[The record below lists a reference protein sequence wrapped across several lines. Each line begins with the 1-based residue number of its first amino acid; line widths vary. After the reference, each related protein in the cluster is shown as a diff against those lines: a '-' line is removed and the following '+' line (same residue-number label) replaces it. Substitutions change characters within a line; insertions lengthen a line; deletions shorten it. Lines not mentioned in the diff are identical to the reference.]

1 MRSAGARA
9 LRVDDND
16 IASADR
22 AAVLS
27 AWEQKSLIDE
37 SPLRTRRFQRS
48 NASNAG
54 APAASPPAASPPSPA
69 AVPIPERRTVTIT
82 GRPADRVGPRR
93 PRRRSA
99 AQQQLV
105 AQPDRVA
112 LWAFLL
118 GLFLVFVAAATATA
132 APL

>member
-1 MRSAGARA
+1 MQPAGARA
-9 LRVDDND
+9 FRADDNE
-16 IASADR
+16 AYAER
-22 AAVLS
+22 EAVLS

-37 SPLRTRRFQRS
+37 FPLRTRRFQRS
-48 NASNAG
+48 AARSAS
-54 APAASPPAASPPSPA
+54 APALPRPAPA
-69 AVPIPERRTVTIT
+69 PERRTVTIT
-82 GRPADRVGPRR
+82 GHPTPAR

-99 AQQQLV
+99 AQRQLV

-118 GLFLVFVAAATATA
+118 GLFLVVVAAATANA

>member
-1 MRSAGARA
+1 MQPAGARA
-9 LRVDDND
+9 LRADDNE
-16 IASADR
+16 AYADR
-22 AAVLS
+22 EAVHS

-37 SPLRTRRFQRS
+37 LPLRTPRFQRS
-48 NASNAG
+48 AERSAA
-54 APAASPPAASPPSPA
+54 APALRSVPA
-69 AVPIPERRTVTIT
+69 PERRTVTIT
-82 GRPADRVGPRR
+82 GHPEGRVNAQR
-93 PRRRSA
+93 PRRRSV

-118 GLFLVFVAAATATA
+118 GLFLVVVAAATANA

>member
-1 MRSAGARA
+1 MHSAGARA
-9 LRVDDND
+9 LRADDNNETY
-16 IASADR
+16 SER
-22 AAVLS
+22 EAVLS

-37 SPLRTRRFQRS
+37 FPLRTRRFQRS
-48 NASNAG
+48 SERAATASN
-54 APAASPPAASPPSPA
+54 SEQQ
-69 AVPIPERRTVTIT
+69 PERRTVTIT
-82 GRPADRVGPRR
+82 GHPTPAR

-99 AQQQLV
+99 TQQQLV

-118 GLFLVFVAAATATA
+118 GLFLVVVAAATANA

>member
-1 MRSAGARA
+1 MQPAGARA
-9 LRVDDND
+9 LRVDDD
-16 IASADR
+16 EIASADR

-37 SPLRTRRFQRS
+37 FPLRTRRFQRTTT
-48 NASNAG
+48 
-54 APAASPPAASPPSPA
+54 APAPAPA
-69 AVPIPERRTVTIT
+69 PERRTVTIT
-82 GRPADRVGPRR
+82 GHPAGRVEAQG

-99 AQQQLV
+99 AQRQLV

-118 GLFLVFVAAATATA
+118 GLFLVFVAAATANA

>member
-1 MRSAGARA
+1 MQPAGARA
-9 LRVDDND
+9 LRADDND
-16 IASADR
+16 AYAER
-22 AAVLS
+22 EALLS

-37 SPLRTRRFQRS
+37 FPLRTRRFQRS
-48 NASNAG
+48 AERAAS
-54 APAASPPAASPPSPA
+54 APAPTPRVQA
-69 AVPIPERRTVTIT
+69 PERRTVTIT
-82 GRPADRVGPRR
+82 GHPTPAR

-99 AQQQLV
+99 AQQHLG

-118 GLFLVFVAAATATA
+118 GLFLVVVAAATANA

>member
-1 MRSAGARA
+1 MQPAGARA
-9 LRVDDND
+9 LRADDND
-16 IASADR
+16 AYAER
-22 AAVLS
+22 EAMLS

-37 SPLRTRRFQRS
+37 FPLRTRRFQRS
-48 NASNAG
+48 AERSASAPPR
-54 APAASPPAASPPSPA
+54 PAAA
-69 AVPIPERRTVTIT
+69 PERRTVTIT
-82 GRPADRVGPRR
+82 GHPTPAR

-118 GLFLVFVAAATATA
+118 GLFLVFVAAATASA

>member
-1 MRSAGARA
+1 MQPAGARA
-9 LRVDDND
+9 LRADDNTETY
-16 IASADR
+16 SER
-22 AAVLS
+22 EAVLS

-37 SPLRTRRFQRS
+37 FPLRTRRFQRS
-48 NASNAG
+48 SERA
-54 APAASPPAASPPSPA
+54 AASASASAEVPASGPSPG
-69 AVPIPERRTVTIT
+69 RRTVKIT
-82 GRPADRVGPRR
+82 GHPTPPR

-99 AQQQLV
+99 AQRQLV

-118 GLFLVFVAAATATA
+118 GLFLVFVAAATANA

>member
-1 MRSAGARA
+1 MHSAGARA

-37 SPLRTRRFQRS
+37 SPLRTRRFQRTNPS
-48 NASNAG
+48 IDTS
-54 APAASPPAASPPSPA
+54 APAQAPA
-69 AVPIPERRTVTIT
+69 PISERRTVTIT
-82 GRPADRVGPRR
+82 GRPADRVEARR

-99 AQQQLV
+99 AQRQLV

-132 APL
+132 SPL

>member
-1 MRSAGARA
+1 MPMRSAGARA
-9 LRVDDND
+9 LRVDDSE
-16 IASADR
+16 IAIPSADR

-37 SPLRTRRFQRS
+37 SPLRTRRFQRA
-48 NASNAG
+48 NPTA
-54 APAASPPAASPPSPA
+54 APARAATPAPA
-69 AVPIPERRTVTIT
+69 PVPAPERRTVTIT
-82 GRPADRVGPRR
+82 GRQGERVEPRR

-132 APL
+132 APV

>member
-1 MRSAGARA
+1 MQPAGARA
-9 LRVDDND
+9 LRADDND
-16 IASADR
+16 AYAER
-22 AAVLS
+22 EALLS

-37 SPLRTRRFQRS
+37 FPLRTRRFQRS
-48 NASNAG
+48 AERSTPPLA
-54 APAASPPAASPPSPA
+54 APA
-69 AVPIPERRTVTIT
+69 PERRTVTIT
-82 GRPADRVGPRR
+82 RHPTPAR

-99 AQQQLV
+99 AQQHLV

-118 GLFLVFVAAATATA
+118 GLFLVVVAAATANA

>member
-9 LRVDDND
+9 LQVDDND
-16 IASADR
+16 IPSDDR

-37 SPLRTRRFQRS
+37 SPLRTRRFQRT
-48 NASNAG
+48 NASQTTSGPAPTAG
-54 APAASPPAASPPSPA
+54 
-69 AVPIPERRTVTIT
+69 PIAERRTVTIT
-82 GRPADRVGPRR
+82 GHPADRVQPRR

-99 AQQQLV
+99 AQHQLV

-132 APL
+132 SPL

>member
-1 MRSAGARA
+1 MPMHSAGARA

-37 SPLRTRRFQRS
+37 SPLRTRRFQRTNGS
-48 NASNAG
+48 IAPT
-54 APAASPPAASPPSPA
+54 APAEARAPAPGR
-69 AVPIPERRTVTIT
+69 IPDRRTVTIT
-82 GRPADRVGPRR
+82 GRPAVQAEPR
-93 PRRRSA
+93 RRRSA
-99 AQQQLV
+99 AQHQLV
-105 AQPDRVA
+105 TQPDRVA

-118 GLFLVFVAAATATA
+118 GLFLVFVAAATASA
-132 APL
+132 SPL